1 MSDVR
6 TTVSIDPS
14 MTVRDIIQRHPA
26 TFAVFMRH
34 GLMGCGGPQGPVEP
48 VAYFARVHGVDPDAL
63 LADLEAAAASGD
75 VVPAEESITPQQL
88 ARENLYRR
96 FLKAALLFTFTGG
109 AALGA
114 WALIAMAI
122 QGRLG
127 GIGRGIIQ
135 VHGHWQLFGWV
146 GLFVVG
152 IAYHILPRL
161 AAVPLPSYPAAAA
174 SFALLVAGTVL
185 RAAQSL
191 DPSAIRST
199 LLIGGALMELA
210 GCALFAW
217 TVTRIL
223 GASPGIALG
232 RAPGSCEVDARS
244 TEAAMGIH
252 RQRGATRQAPATPM
266 RPQGSGGVA
275 PSASLPLLRDG
286 TPSRRRG
293 ASRPTPRRSERDPT
307 QYPDRL
313 PGPQSGPGRNAFSYL
328 ALGSAWLIAAA
339 FLNLAHAWHLVARS
353 TFEIPAFWNL
363 PYLSIFL
370 LGFVTFW
377 IFGVSLRTLPLFMG
391 LKARPDVTA
400 ALLLPLT
407 ASLAALAIGE
417 SLFVAGRGAWS
428 RWLFGAGGLGTGLC
442 LVLFV
447 WAIGIMGRR
456 EAAPEPGVDH
466 GYEKFLRLGYAWL
479 LISAGMLVVFSA
491 FVLTGRS
498 MDHAYVGAYRHAL
511 TVGFITTVIVGM
523 ASRIVPVFRG
533 VPLYSARLR
542 EWSFWLLLVGNIV
555 RVLFQSLSASG
566 NPIWLRVAG
575 VSGILE
581 LAALGLFGVNLWK
594 TMDATT
600 VEETVA
606 AGWRPPIAPETRV
619 GELLAAYP
627 GLLPV
632 FVRNG
637 FGALANP
644 VLRRTVARVVSVG
657 EACRMHGVDLQSFLA
672 QLSEARARLG
682 A

>member
-48 VAYFARVHGVDPDAL
+48 VAYFARVHGVDPGAL
-63 LADLEAAAASGD
+63 IADLETAAASGD
-75 VVPAEESITPQQL
+75 VVPMEGPITPQQL
-88 ARENLYRR
+88 AREDLYRR

-174 SFALLVAGTVL
+174 SFALLVTGTIL

-191 DPSAIRST
+191 DPSMIRST

-217 TVTRIL
+217 TVARIL
-223 GASPGIALG
+223 
-232 RAPGSCEVDARS
+232 
-244 TEAAMGIH
+244 
-252 RQRGATRQAPATPM
+252 
-266 RPQGSGGVA
+266 
-275 PSASLPLLRDG
+275 
-286 TPSRRRG
+286 
-293 ASRPTPRRSERDPT
+293 
-307 QYPDRL
+307 
-313 PGPQSGPGRNAFSYL
+313 GPQSGPGRIAFSYL

-391 LKARPDVTA
+391 LKARPEVTA

-479 LISAGMLVVFSA
+479 LISAGMLVVFSG
-491 FVLTGRS
+491 FVLAGRS

-542 EWSFWLLLVGNIV
+542 EWSFWLLFVGNIV
-555 RVLFQSLSASG
+555 RVLFQSLSAG
-566 NPIWLRVAG
+566 GDPLWLRIAG
-575 VSGILE
+575 VSGVLE
-581 LAALGLFGVNLWK
+581 LAALALFGVNLWK
-594 TMDATT
+594 TMDVVT
-600 VEETVA
+600 VEETAA